1 MTARIKDTGFKEFVV
16 LMAMLTSLVAMS
28 IDTMLPALPLIAEDL
43 GAKNNQQQFVIS
55 SFLLSF
61 GLAQMIFGPLSDALG
76 RRPVIIIG
84 IVLYVA
90 GSILCVYSTDFSD
103 MLIGRALQG
112 IGAAGPRVT
121 TVAIVRDKY
130 QGDAMARV
138 MSLIMMVFILGPV
151 LAPAIGQGILIV
163 SDWRAIFVTLMGLAL
178 IAFVW
183 FGVRQPETLSVD
195 RRRPFSP
202 RHIASAVAEIFRT
215 RMSIGYIVMSGLIFS
230 AFVGFLN
237 SAQQIFQDVYGLGNL
252 FPAYFAALASSLG
265 FASFFNSQLVMKF
278 GMRRICRVAL
288 IFVSTLSVGFVFYV
302 YWQDGV
308 PPLMWFMAYM
318 IPAFFCFGILFGNF
332 VALSMEPLG
341 HIAGVGASAVGSISS
356 LISVPLGAAIGQY
369 FNGTVLPL
377 IIGFAF
383 FTVTALFL
391 MQWIEAKRKNS
402 SD

>member
-43 GAKNNQQQFVIS
+43 GAENNQQQFVIS

-61 GLAQMIFGPLSDALG
+61 GLAQMLFGPLSDALG

-90 GSILCVYSTDFSD
+90 GSLLCVYAVDFSD
-103 MLIGRALQG
+103 ILIGRALQG

-121 TVAIVRDKY
+121 TIAIVRDKY
-130 QGDAMARV
+130 EGDAMARV

-151 LAPAIGQGILIV
+151 LAPAIGQGIMAFY
-163 SDWRAIFVTLMGLAL
+163 DWRGIFICLMGLSL
-178 IAFVW
+178 IIFVW
-183 FGVRQPETLSVD
+183 FGVRQPETLPID
-195 RRRPFSP
+195 KRRPFSP
-202 RHIASAVAEIFRT
+202 SYIASAVAEIFRT
-215 RMSIGYIVMSGLIFS
+215 RTSIGYIVMSGLIFS

-237 SAQQIFQDVYGLGNL
+237 SAQQIFQDVYELGNL
-252 FPAYFAALASSLG
+252 FPAYFAVLASSLG

-288 IFVSTLSVGFVFYV
+288 IFVSCWSVGFFV
-302 YWQDGV
+302 YAYTQEGV
-308 PPLMWFMAYM
+308 PPLNFFMGYM

-356 LISVPLGAAIGQY
+356 LISVPLGAMIGQY
-369 FNGTVLPL
+369 FDGTVLPL
-377 IIGFAF
+377 ILGFAF
-383 FTVTALFL
+383 FTVSALFL
-391 MQWIEAKRKNS
+391 MRWIEAKRQ
-402 SD
+402 